1 MKIAFII
8 IAIAILAILA
18 VIITGLIKDHLDEKA
33 RTREYQKM
41 LVKQKREAEWK
52 SDIRT
57 SRSTTTTNFV
67 SGGKITPAAKATTK
81 KSGRPVKRNEDDT
94 YVVADSGDSFDGI
107 WLDPAYDNS
116 KITDWTSTNDDK
128 SSWGSSEPSYTPDPS
143 PSTSYDFG
151 SSNSSD
157 YSSSSG
163 SYDSGSSSSSYDSG
177 SSSSS
182 YDSGSST
189 SSSDY

>member
-18 VIITGLIKDHLDEKA
+18 VIITGLVKDHLDEKA
-33 RTREYQKM
+33 RKAEYQKM
-41 LVKQKREAEWK
+41 LTRQKREAEWK

-57 SRSTTTTNFV
+57 SRSTTTTNFA
-67 SGGKITPAAKATTK
+67 SGGKITPAAKAT

-107 WLDPAYDNS
+107 WLDPAYNNGQ
-116 KITDWTSTNDDK
+116 ITDWTSTNDNK
-128 SSWGSSEPSYTPDPS
+128 SNWGSSEPSYTPDPS
-143 PSTSYDFG
+143 PSTSYDSG
-151 SSNSSD
+151 STSSSSD
-157 YSSSSG
+157 SSSG

-182 YDSGSST
+182 YDSGT
-189 SSSDY
+189 SSSGSDY